1 MKKVIFLVATFA
13 CTLSM
18 AQEHFTGLTNSSRVG
33 VLTVGNNPAEI
44 LNMSNRFEFNLFGMS
59 VNSANNKVGFKD
71 ITSDKN
77 IEDLIFTGSEPVNMR
92 VNAEIYGPSV
102 AVNLKKW
109 GFGLYTK
116 ANLKLDIID
125 VDTKLG
131 DAINNANAY
140 SILSMTP
147 IKNDYNQRLSG
158 TVWGEVG
165 ITAARNFVN
174 SLHHKFNAG
183 VTFKI
188 LMPGAY
194 ANMGLDKFN
203 GTITN
208 SGGTAYL
215 TNTQANMNIA
225 YSGNL
230 ANNFSNVSDYTSSIF
245 GNINGFA
252 GDVGINYQYKKDSA
266 LIPDKIEEKV
276 RSKYKNKYL
285 LNLGLS
291 VKNIGSM
298 TFKDN
303 NNSTTNYALNT
314 QPNALNPNPLGLDL
328 SLFQNA
334 DGLKDVENIL
344 LQNGYLTKVSS
355 NQELKVKLPTT
366 INAYADVKVIS
377 KLYVSAYWQQ
387 KVNKDSENDQIT
399 AQNIFTVTPRINLGF
414 FEAYVPL
421 SNTEVAGFTGGF
433 GIRLGGF
440 YIGSGS
446 ILTAL
451 TSDTKQADIYT
462 GFRWAF
468 L

>member
-1 MKKVIFLVATFA
+1 
-13 CTLSM
+13 
-18 AQEHFTGLTNSSRVG
+18 
-33 VLTVGNNPAEI
+33 
-44 LNMSNRFEFNLFGMS
+44 
-59 VNSANNKVGFKD
+59 
-71 ITSDKN
+71 
-77 IEDLIFTGSEPVNMR
+77 
-92 VNAEIYGPSV
+92 
-102 AVNLKKW
+102 
-109 GFGLYTK
+109 
-116 ANLKLDIID
+116 
-125 VDTKLG
+125 
-131 DAINNANAY
+131 
-140 SILSMTP
+140 
-147 IKNDYNQRLSG
+147 
-158 TVWGEVG
+158 
-165 ITAARNFVN
+165 
-174 SLHHKFNAG
+174 
-183 VTFKI
+183 
-188 LMPGAY
+188 
-194 ANMGLDKFN
+194 
-203 GTITN
+203 
-208 SGGTAYL
+208 
-215 TNTQANMNIA
+215 
-225 YSGNL
+225 
-230 ANNFSNVSDYTSSIF
+230 
-245 GNINGFA
+245 
-252 GDVGINYQYKKDSA
+252 
-266 LIPDKIEEKV
+266 
-276 RSKYKNKYL
+276 
-285 LNLGLS
+285 
-291 VKNIGSM
+291 M

>member
-252 GDVGINYQYKKDSA
+252 GDLGINK
-266 LIPDKIEEKV
+266 
-276 RSKYKNKYL
+276 R
-285 LNLGLS
+285 
-291 VKNIGSM
+291 
-298 TFKDN
+298 
-303 NNSTTNYALNT
+303 
-314 QPNALNPNPLGLDL
+314 
-328 SLFQNA
+328 
-334 DGLKDVENIL
+334 
-344 LQNGYLTKVSS
+344 
-355 NQELKVKLPTT
+355 
-366 INAYADVKVIS
+366 
-377 KLYVSAYWQQ
+377 
-387 KVNKDSENDQIT
+387 
-399 AQNIFTVTPRINLGF
+399 
-414 FEAYVPL
+414 
-421 SNTEVAGFTGGF
+421 
-433 GIRLGGF
+433 
-440 YIGSGS
+440 
-446 ILTAL
+446 
-451 TSDTKQADIYT
+451 
-462 GFRWAF
+462 
-468 L
+468 